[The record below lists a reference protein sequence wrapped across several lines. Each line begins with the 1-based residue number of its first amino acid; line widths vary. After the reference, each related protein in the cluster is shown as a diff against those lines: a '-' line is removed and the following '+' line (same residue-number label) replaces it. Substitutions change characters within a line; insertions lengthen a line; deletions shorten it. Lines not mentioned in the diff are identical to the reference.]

1 MTINH
6 QTFTIICV
14 DQITV
19 QVYATFKN
27 LEIVPFPLLLAIWR
41 LFYAYINCPSYP
53 LILMQSRINQI
64 MTNIRKIFS
73 SILLLLWSPRPSP
86 PRHQANQ
93 QTNQKKYLW
102 IENTHPL
109 PPLCIGMCG
118 MEDNL
123 VFVNSQNYKITKD
136 NKKR

>member
-27 LEIVPFPLLLAIWR
+27 LEIIPFPFLLAIWR

-93 QTNQKKYLW
+93 KN
-102 IENTHPL
+102 
-109 PPLCIGMCG
+109 PPPTSPMKPSAFSSSSSG
-118 MEDNL
+118 EPT
-123 VFVNSQNYKITKD
+123 SKQKITFKL
-136 NKKR
+136 KTLTPSPTLH

>member
-64 MTNIRKIFS
+64 MINIRKIFS
-73 SILLLLWSPRPSP
+73 SILLLIWSPRPSH
-86 PRHQANQ
+86 PRHQANKQ
-93 QTNQKKYLW
+93 ANKKSPLNW
-102 IENTHPL
+102 KHSPL
-109 PPLCIGMCG
+109 PPLCIRMCG

-123 VFVNSQNYKITKD
+123 VLVNSLNDNFTKD